1 VLRASVFLSAVTAI
15 FALSTPAF
23 AETTGSAGSGA
34 PIQNMQPSLVMT
46 RFVADNGAFPGR
58 DCPECAAINTLGA
71 IHTFA
76 GEFGPF
82 GNPPAQGQLL
92 SIAQNTALFALYGT
106 TYGGDGK
113 TTFALPDLAGRVAV
127 GEGQGPGLSSYDL
140 GQTGGTAQNV
150 MSLAQLPSHD
160 HGLPGGGVTGPAG
173 LGDPLNNLQ
182 PYLITNYQIAVTG
195 IFPAG
200 GAGDAFIGQV
210 SMFGGTF
217 ATPGYLPA
225 DGRLVSIGDYDTL
238 FQLIGTTYG
247 GDGQETFAL
256 PDLRGR
262 TVVGTGNGL
271 ILGQTF
277 GEEQTFLG
285 EANLPGHD
293 HTLPGGGFTD
303 PTGLGAAFD
312 NTQPSIALNYLISLS
327 GLFPGRDGNGG
338 LPSEFGSQFL
348 GEVIMSATDTTPNGW
363 ARADGQLLSIAQN
376 QALFSILGCNYG
388 GNCQTTFALPDLR
401 GRTVLGAGVGFNV
414 GDLLGESSH
423 VLTLAEMAPHTHDL
437 IGAAVPEPAA
447 WALMV
452 GGFGLAGTALRRRRL
467 RLV

>member
-1 VLRASVFLSAVTAI
+1 MLRASVFLSAVAATC
-15 FALSTPAF
+15 ALSMPAF

-46 RFVADNGAFPGR
+46 RFVARSGIFPAR
-58 DCPECAAINTLGA
+58 DCPECGAVNTLGMV
-71 IHTFA
+71 HTFA
-76 GEFGPF
+76 GDFAPF

-127 GEGQGPGLSSYDL
+127 GEGQGPGLSPYDL
-140 GQTGGTAQNV
+140 GQTGGAAQNV

-182 PYLITNYQIAVTG
+182 PYQTTNYQIAVTG

-210 SMFGGTF
+210 GMFGGGF

-225 DGRLVSIGDYDTL
+225 DGRLVPIAQYDTL

-247 GDGQETFAL
+247 GDGQQTFAL

-262 TVVGTGNGL
+262 TAVGTGAGL
-271 ILGQTF
+271 TLGQTF

-285 EANLPGHD
+285 EANLPSHD

-312 NTQPSIALNYLISLS
+312 NTQPSIALNYLISLT
-327 GLFPGRDGNGG
+327 GVFPSRDGGGG
-338 LPSEFGSQFL
+338 LPSEIGGQFF

-376 QALFSILGCNYG
+376 QALFALLGCNYG
-388 GNCQTTFALPDLR
+388 GDCRTTFALPDLR
-401 GRTVLGAGVGFNV
+401 GRAVLGAGAGFNV
-414 GDLLGESSH
+414 GDRLGETSH
-423 VLTLAEMAPHTHDL
+423 VLTLAEMAPHTHEL
-437 IGAAVPEPAA
+437 TSAAVPEPAA
-447 WALMV
+447 WTLMI
-452 GGFGLAGTALRRRRL
+452 GGFGLAGTALRRRR
-467 RLV
+467 VHMA